1 MLTQWIAKYGYVPI
15 VLIGMAGLAPEIAR
29 EWKSGE
35 TIVAKAPVVAE
46 APVVTEAPVA
56 SAATL
61 EPDAEPKARMQLAAL
76 DP

>member
-1 MLTQWIAKYGYVPI
+1 M
-15 VLIGMAGLAPEIAR
+15 EER
-29 EWKSGE
+29 RDHCS
-35 TIVAKAPVVAE
+35 KAPVVAE